1 MGIQLRKVRN
11 RGSKQTSLEAW
22 VFLAK
27 FWEKKTLDYG
37 GLQRTCD
44 GLSRQVSPWT
54 TMAATV
60 EEVCFEVKSVLF
72 SWKDHWMVTCNT
84 STAHS
89 SVNQYSKSWFF
100 EILRDMFRDGCQCL
114 RTSVDYLIFVI
125 TLQICKFLDVT
136 SASPTPLRKK
146 FPTVATIVVSST
158 ETTCVTTHHVR
169 NNKFPFISRYFDFI
183 ARDYTY
189 YALSLL
195 FLYLLYAPFSV
206 TDPYTEKARSTR
218 NILDCHM
225 QY

>member
-1 MGIQLRKVRN
+1 
-11 RGSKQTSLEAW
+11 
-22 VFLAK
+22 
-27 FWEKKTLDYG
+27 
-37 GLQRTCD
+37 
-44 GLSRQVSPWT
+44 
-54 TMAATV
+54 MAATV

-100 EILRDMFRDGCQCL
+100 EILQDMFRDGCQCL

-169 NNKFPFISRYFDFI
+169 NNNFPFISRYFDFI
-183 ARDYTY
+183 ARYFI
-189 YALSLL
+189 LL
-195 FLYLLYAPFSV
+195 EHFWNAKKWSFPLKYLLCVISIVFVLTVRAF
-206 TDPYTEKARSTR
+206 
-218 NILDCHM
+218 
-225 QY
+225 